1 MEALAKICHGNYF
14 DDGKTDDKFFIS
26 KGHEQRE
33 ELIKALKFCFDTLSM
48 PTLYGYLK
56 KSYPRGKT

>member
-1 MEALAKICHGNYF
+1 MEVLAKIFHGNNF
-14 DDGKTDDKFFIS
+14 NDGKTDNQFFIS
-26 KGHEQRE
+26 KGHEQKE
-33 ELIKALKFCFDTLSM
+33 ELIKTLKFCYDTLSL

>member
-1 MEALAKICHGNYF
+1 MEVLAKIFHGDNF
-14 DDGKTDDKFFIS
+14 NDGKTDNQFFIC
-26 KGHEQRE
+26 KGHKQKEM
-33 ELIKALKFCFDTLSM
+33 LIKALNFCYDTVSM